1 MKESM
6 ELFLES
12 GLFDGLVE
20 SAAARSDYAPG
31 SIERSLIGLWIQGEL
46 EGEMRRAAGN
56 VIKKYAK
63 NVEGQQELLDRV
75 LAQRDIDKVI
85 NELMGDQD
93 DGEEVAGEDT
103 SAFGGFQNALKGIGE
118 KIFGKAMI

>member
-1 MKESM
+1 MKGYV
-6 ELFLES
+6 ELFFES
-12 GLFDGLVE
+12 RLFDGLVE

-56 VIKKYAK
+56 VIKKYIK
-63 NVEGQQELLDRV
+63 SEEGQQELLDRV
-75 LAQRDIDKVI
+75 LAQRDVDKI
-85 NELMGDQD
+85 ISELKGEQD
-93 DGEEVAGEDT
+93 DGGDVDGEDT
-103 SAFGGFQNALKGIGE
+103 SIFGVFENVIKGFGK